1 MLKDFTYFILST
13 LFFFFTIWFTLDGI
27 KSAIANPQMVAISAL
42 IVIATNAIAI
52 LIQKRDSKARIIKGK
67 LIWKLAQNSF
77 SKYTALVILFIIQL
91 LIVTEDLTGKGSRFL
106 FLLMFVLVLL
116 SSSLILAS
124 DPEEI
129 KEE

>member
-42 IVIATNAIAI
+42 IVIAANAIAI
-52 LIQKRDSKARIIKGK
+52 LIQKRDSKARIIKGRF
-67 LIWKLAQNSF
+67 IWRLAQNSF

-91 LIVTEDLTGKGSRFL
+91 LIVTEDLTGNDSRFL
-106 FLLMFVLVLL
+106 FLLMFILVLL

>member
-91 LIVTEDLTGKGSRFL
+91 LIVTEDLTGNDSRFL
-106 FLLMFVLVLL
+106 FLLMFILVLL